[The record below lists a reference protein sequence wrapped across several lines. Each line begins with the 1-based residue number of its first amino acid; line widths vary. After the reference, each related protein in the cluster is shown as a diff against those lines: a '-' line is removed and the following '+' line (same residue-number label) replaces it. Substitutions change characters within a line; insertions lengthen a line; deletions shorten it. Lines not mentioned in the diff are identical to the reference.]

1 MKSYSRIPIAYRY
14 FFIILSLLC
23 TISYFILYTG
33 RSLPASYHKGYLNYE
48 TLSLWSEE
56 SPLAP
61 DELEPDRY
69 AVNVPGISESK
80 VASAKELEHS
90 QYDKPAYLA
99 SARKG
104 HRGIG
109 YVTGLPRNTQSAM
122 AVLIDVPATQ
132 HYDLTICMAANQTV
146 TNALRINGKL
156 YTQFTL
162 NGNADFMRVTFY
174 GIFLEEGWA
183 EIAVDTID
191 GGLDLDYLELTGD
204 TMVFDI
210 DFDISEEPCTPQ
222 ATPEAK
228 ALYAFLKEHWNKQ
241 ILTGQYASDH
251 TNRELALIYEITGQL
266 PAIRFGELGTENEFK
281 QIEAAMDWHL
291 YTGGI
296 VGLMWHWNAP
306 GTNTVYAE
314 ETDFSLTNA
323 LQDAD
328 TIALATMDLAQAE
341 ALAKEQKITE
351 ELLLMLQD
359 IDQIAHTLE
368 KFKHMNIPILW
379 RPLHEAGGGWYWW
392 GADGQNAYTALWQ
405 LLYTRLTDYHGLNHL
420 IWIWNGQSASYLVP
434 EHTYDLASVDVYLN
448 AEMQYGS
455 RYEQYLALARMTNG
469 KKMLALSE
477 CSSLPS
483 IEMLMLDRTIW
494 SFFGLWYG
502 EYIMQSDGSFSDL
515 YYSSSD
521 LYNLYNSDRALS
533 LNDFLSLSQ

>member
-266 PAIRFGELGTENEFK
+266 P
-281 QIEAAMDWHL
+281 D
-291 YTGGI
+291 
-296 VGLMWHWNAP
+296 
-306 GTNTVYAE
+306 
-314 ETDFSLTNA
+314 
-323 LQDAD
+323 
-328 TIALATMDLAQAE
+328 
-341 ALAKEQKITE
+341 
-351 ELLLMLQD
+351 
-359 IDQIAHTLE
+359 
-368 KFKHMNIPILW
+368 
-379 RPLHEAGGGWYWW
+379 PL
-392 GADGQNAYTALWQ
+392 
-405 LLYTRLTDYHGLNHL
+405 R
-420 IWIWNGQSASYLVP
+420 
-434 EHTYDLASVDVYLN
+434 
-448 AEMQYGS
+448 
-455 RYEQYLALARMTNG
+455 
-469 KKMLALSE
+469 
-477 CSSLPS
+477 
-483 IEMLMLDRTIW
+483 
-494 SFFGLWYG
+494 
-502 EYIMQSDGSFSDL
+502 
-515 YYSSSD
+515 
-521 LYNLYNSDRALS
+521 
-533 LNDFLSLSQ
+533 